1 MRLWRRHPQSKTLE
15 VADGSNLPVV
25 ADRLERAVMV
35 MAVHAQQLNDRLERV
50 ERGLAEREVDIDLVE
65 RVDEISVTM
74 ATQNDLIEVQIR
86 AAKLAAELT
95 RVAID
100 LRGEI
105 GKLHAAMPVGS
116 SRQIIH
122 LDRVAA
128 ELEGLSAI
136 ADNAL
141 PNTVPDNRGFSYQI

>member
-1 MRLWRRHPQSKTLE
+1 MRLWRRHLQSQTLQI
-15 VADGSNLPVV
+15 ADGDNLPVV

-35 MAVHAQQLNDRLERV
+35 MAVHAQQLSDRLERV
-50 ERGLAEREVDIDLVE
+50 ERGLAQREVDMDLVE

-74 ATQNDLIEVQIR
+74 ATQGDLIEVQIR

-95 RVAID
+95 RVATD

-105 GKLHAAMPVGS
+105 GKLYAAMPVGS

-136 ADNAL
+136 ADSAL
-141 PNTVPDNRGFSYQI
+141 PSTVLDNRGFN

>member
-1 MRLWRRHPQSKTLE
+1 MRLWWRYPRSQTLE
-15 VADGSNLPVV
+15 VANGDNLPVV

-50 ERGLAEREVDIDLVE
+50 ERGLAQREVDMDLVE
-65 RVDEISVTM
+65 RVDEISLTM
-74 ATQNDLIEVQIR
+74 ATQSDLIEVQVR

-95 RVAID
+95 RVAAD

-105 GKLHAAMPVGS
+105 GKLHAAIPVGS

-136 ADNAL
+136 ADSAL
-141 PNTVPDNRGFSYQI
+141 PSTVLDNRGFN

>member
-1 MRLWRRHPQSKTLE
+1 MRLWRRHPQSQTLE
-15 VADGSNLPVV
+15 VANGDKLPVV

-35 MAVHAQQLNDRLERV
+35 MAVHAQQLSDRLERV
-50 ERGLAEREVDIDLVE
+50 ERGLAQREVDLDLVE
-65 RVDEISVTM
+65 RVDEISLTM
-74 ATQNDLIEVQIR
+74 ATQSDLTEVQIR

-95 RVAID
+95 RVAAD

-105 GKLHAAMPVGS
+105 GKLHAAIPVGS

-136 ADNAL
+136 ADSTL
-141 PNTVPDNRGFSYQI
+141 PDTVLDNRGFSYQS